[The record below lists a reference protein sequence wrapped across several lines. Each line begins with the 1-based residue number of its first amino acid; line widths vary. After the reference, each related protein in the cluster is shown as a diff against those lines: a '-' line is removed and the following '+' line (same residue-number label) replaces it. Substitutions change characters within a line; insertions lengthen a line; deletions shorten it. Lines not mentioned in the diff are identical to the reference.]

1 MRWVA
6 VAVAVE
12 NLITTE
18 INRPARY
25 LGNELGSVH
34 KPWQDATVRWVL
46 TYPEVYEVGASNLG
60 HIILYSIL
68 NTQPRQLCDRAY
80 LPAADLA
87 TKLRETQTPLF
98 AVESKRGLLDFD
110 ILGFSLSYEL
120 GATNILEMLDLAQI
134 PLTSLERRLG
144 DYPLI
149 FAGGQTATSN
159 PEPYADFLDFIVM
172 GDGEELLPEIGLVLE
187 EGKLANLSR
196 EDLLLD
202 LAQVPGVYV
211 PQFYDVNPDGS
222 VVRNRSDVPQRILR
236 RVATPI
242 PAYSIG
248 LVPYVE
254 TVHDRLTIEIRRGCT
269 RGCRFCQPGM
279 LTRPARD
286 VAPEDVVESIET
298 GMRATGY
305 NEFSLLS
312 LSCSDYLALPAVGV
326 EIKNRLQEDNI
337 SLSLPSQRVDRFDEN
352 IANILGGT
360 RQGSL
365 TFAPEA
371 GTQRM
376 RDIINK
382 GLTNEELLRGVKTA
396 WEQGWDK
403 VKLYFM
409 IGLPGET
416 DGDVMGIV
424 ETVQWLRRECSGQ
437 NQGPKRK
444 RLDFNITISNFTPKP
459 HTPFQ
464 WHSVST
470 TEFKRKQALLK
481 TAFKQFR
488 GLKVN
493 YTDVRISAM
502 EDFVGRGDRRLGPVI
517 RRAWELGA
525 GMDAWWE
532 SLEKAFGA
540 WTQAIAESGLDWKYR
555 QVEDGEWDIFS
566 QAPQPPILGEH
577 EFPKPPELGV
587 GGGSPARM
595 PNLELPLPWDH
606 LDTGID
612 KKWLYD
618 DLKRALEAAAIP
630 DCSFDGC
637 SHCGVCGLDFGHN
650 VVVPALP
657 IPEFQGQWKPKTDRV
672 QRLRIWFG
680 KQGEMALTS
689 HLDLLRLFDRAV
701 RRASLPISYTNG
713 FHPSPRIIPASAL
726 SLGITSSGEIMD
738 FELTEPIEPEDFKKR
753 LAAQLPL
760 EMPVFRVEEISLKA
774 QASTT
779 TLHQAE
785 YQLQL
790 AVETPISLETAQSW
804 VQDILHQP
812 EIWIDHQTKSGKVT
826 SINIRD
832 RLFELEIQRLEGDRL
847 TVRYIGSCEN
857 NGTHLRPD
865 QLVAQLEARSHQPLH
880 LHHIHRLQL
889 ILKAEAEIKSEV
901 KAESAE
907 RFGVESCGDEGAGIV
922 GARTLDLNFPLST

>member
-1 MRWVA
+1 M
-6 VAVAVE
+6 AVAVE
-12 NLITTE
+12 TLITTE
-18 INRPARY
+18 IHRPARY

-34 KPWQDATVRWVL
+34 KPWQSATVRWVL

-60 HIILYSIL
+60 HIILYSII

-87 TKLRETQTPLF
+87 SKLRETQTPLF
-98 AVESKRGLLDFD
+98 AVESKRSLSDFD

-120 GATNILEMLDLAQI
+120 GATNILEMLDLAGI
-134 PLTSLERRLG
+134 PLTSEERATG

-187 EGKLANLSR
+187 EGKLAGLSR
-196 EDLLLD
+196 EALLLD

-211 PQFYDVNPDGS
+211 PRFYAVNPDGS
-222 VVRNRSDVPQRILR
+222 VARLRSDVPQRILR

-286 VAPEDVVESIET
+286 VAPEEVVESIET

-305 NEFSLLS
+305 SEFSLLS

-371 GTQRM
+371 GTQRL

-382 GLTNEELLRGVKTA
+382 GLTNEELLRGIKTA
-396 WEQGWDK
+396 WDQGWDK

-416 DGDVMGIV
+416 DGDVLGIV
-424 ETVQWLRRECSGQ
+424 ETVQWLRREC
-437 NQGPKRK
+437 NGPKRK

-481 TAFKQFR
+481 DAFKQLR

-555 QVEDGEWDIFS
+555 QVEDGEWDSFATTIESVKLDPIGFEPDDSS
-566 QAPQPPILGEH
+566 QL
-577 EFPKPPELGV
+577 PE
-587 GGGSPARM
+587 SNARM
-595 PNLELPLPWDH
+595 PNLALPLPWDH

-650 VVVPALP
+650 VVVPAMP
-657 IPEFQGQWKPKTDRV
+657 IPEFQGQFKPKTDRV
-672 QRLRIWFG
+672 QRVRIWFG
-680 KQGEMALTS
+680 KQGDMALTS
-689 HLDLLRLFDRAV
+689 HLDLLRLFDRVV

-726 SLGITSSGEIMD
+726 SLGVTSSGEIMD
-738 FELTEPIEPEDFKKR
+738 FELTTQVDLDDFKTR

-760 EMPVFRVEEISLKA
+760 DMPLFRVEEISLKDP
-774 QASTT
+774 ASTT
-779 TLHQAE
+779 TLHRAE

-790 AVETPISLETAQSW
+790 EVETPMTIETAQTW
-804 VQDILHQP
+804 CHRILAQP
-812 EIWIDHQTKSGKVT
+812 EIWIDHETKSGKVT
-826 SINIRD
+826 SINLRD
-832 RLFELEIQRLEGDRL
+832 RLFELEVQSLVGDRL
-847 TVRYIGSCEN
+847 TVRYIGSCQN
-857 NGTHLRPD
+857 NGIHLRPD
-865 QLVAQLEARSHQPLH
+865 QLVAQLEAQANQSLH

-889 ILKAEAEIKSEV
+889 ILNAEAGVKTPPKAEPP
-901 KAESAE
+901 
-907 RFGVESCGDEGAGIV
+907 ESCGDEGEGSLGAG
-922 GARTLDLNFPLST
+922 TLGLNFPL

>member
-1 MRWVA
+1 M
-6 VAVAVE
+6 AVAVE
-12 NLITTE
+12 TLITTE
-18 INRPARY
+18 IHRPARY

-34 KPWQDATVRWVL
+34 KPWQSATVRWVL

-60 HIILYSIL
+60 HIILYSII

-87 TKLRETQTPLF
+87 SKLRETQTPLF
-98 AVESKRGLLDFD
+98 AVESKRSLSDFD

-120 GATNILEMLDLAQI
+120 GATNILEMLDLAGI
-134 PLTSLERRLG
+134 PLTSQERSTG

-187 EGKLANLSR
+187 EGKLAGLSR
-196 EDLLLD
+196 EALLLD

-211 PQFYDVNPDGS
+211 PRFYAVNPDGS
-222 VVRNRSDVPQRILR
+222 VARLRSDVPQRILR

-286 VAPEDVVESIET
+286 VAPEEVVESIET

-305 NEFSLLS
+305 SEFSLLS
-312 LSCSDYLALPAVGV
+312 LSCSDYLTLPAVGV

-371 GTQRM
+371 GTQRL

-382 GLTNEELLRGVKTA
+382 GLTNEELLRGIKTA
-396 WEQGWDK
+396 WDQGWDK

-416 DGDVMGIV
+416 DIDVLGIV
-424 ETVQWLRRECSGQ
+424 ETVQWLRRECS
-437 NQGPKRK
+437 GPKRK

-481 TAFKQFR
+481 DAFKQLR

-555 QVEDGEWDIFS
+555 QVEDGEWDSFATTIE
-566 QAPQPPILGEH
+566 GV
-577 EFPKPPELGV
+577 PKQPELGV
-587 GGGSPARM
+587 GGDSTARM
-595 PNLELPLPWDH
+595 PNLELALPWDH

-618 DLKRALEAAAIP
+618 DLKRALDAAAIP

-650 VVVPALP
+650 VVVPAMP
-657 IPEFQGQWKPKTDRV
+657 IPEFQGQFKPKTDRV
-672 QRLRIWFG
+672 QRVRIWFG
-680 KQGEMALTS
+680 KQGNMALTS
-689 HLDLLRLFDRAV
+689 HLDLLRLFDRVV

-726 SLGITSSGEIMD
+726 SLGVTSSGEIMD
-738 FELTEPIEPEDFKKR
+738 FELTTRVDLDEFKTR

-760 EMPVFRVEEISLKA
+760 DMPLFRVEEISLKDP
-774 QASTT
+774 ASTT
-779 TLHQAE
+779 TLHRAE

-790 AVETPISLETAQSW
+790 EVETPMTIETAQTW
-804 VQDILHQP
+804 CQRILAQP
-812 EIWIDHQTKSGKVT
+812 EIWIDHETKSGKVT
-826 SINIRD
+826 SINLRD
-832 RLFELEIQRLEGDRL
+832 RLFELEVQRLEGDRL
-847 TVRYIGSCEN
+847 TVRYIGSCQN
-857 NGTHLRPD
+857 NGIHLRPD
-865 QLVAQLEARSHQPLH
+865 QLVKQLEAQANQALH

-889 ILKAEAEIKSEV
+889 LLNAEAGIKTPPKAEIP
-901 KAESAE
+901 
-907 RFGVESCGDEGAGIV
+907 ESCGDEGAGRS
-922 GARTLDLNFPLST
+922 GAGTLGLNFPL